1 MHPTFAAMVCKETV
15 SIIKSNLSTFF
26 NANIENGT
34 KMINETSL
42 VMKIELKKQVKTKTM
57 TNSRVF
63 ETLTNSFLTNL
74 SKMAKF
80 FKISTISIIKKSNII
95 VSQLIYPMLGFA
107 KKQVKIANIKDMEN
121 TISLLKKSANL
132 AII

>member
-1 MHPTFAAMVCKETV
+1 MHPTFAAIVCRETV

-57 TNSRVF
+57 TNPRVF
-63 ETLTNSFLTNL
+63 ETLANSFLTNL

-80 FKISTISIIKKSNII
+80 FKISTMSIIKKSNMI
-95 VSQLIYPMLGFA
+95 VSQLIYPRLGFA

-121 TISLLKKSANL
+121 TISLLKKSVNL